1 MIYQAQSINDQLN
14 SNILNDNEDE
24 LPSQFKNQVQ
34 SKSKKLAHFE
44 ENYNKQITPNDFRNQ
59 N

>member
-44 ENYNKQITPNDFRNQ
+44 ENYNK
-59 N
+59 